1 MKLSKEQTQSL
12 TNKIISKIQKNREQ
26 YNSKLNT
33 HINRQK
39 ALHKLYKEYKPMFI
53 FLEKKKINSF
63 TIRFDD
69 ISIIINNHN
78 LADILLRYESYSLLF
93 HTILELKSLAVKRQD
108 IIDDINLTTI
118 AVENIDDLINKIVNK
133 YE

>member
-118 AVENIDDLINKIVNK
+118 AVENIDYLINKIVNK